1 MATSEAVRHYRH
13 LLSQLAGAHEKAR
26 ARLEAVQ
33 AKRSEVIAA
42 QD

>member
-1 MATSEAVRHYRH
+1 MAASEAVRHYRH
-13 LLSQLAGAHEKAR
+13 LSQLAGAHEKAR